1 MHSAVQTHIYT
12 IYIFLAIMVFN
23 LYSVYKEKEFI
34 VLAKRLKFLTPL
46 YHSINAVVI
55 YTGTIVA
62 FYAQTFSFTI
72 ALMIPASIF
81 LLVIEIKRY
90 NDIESNL
97 TMVAELA
104 SAGRE
109 SDAQNLL
116 EKSEILYLAQNE
128 KTLRRSKSEYNMEI
142 SRIKE
147 LFKTELAQL
156 NKAK

>member
-1 MHSAVQTHIYT
+1 MELMHSAVQTHIYT

-90 NDIESNL
+90 KKMRVIKHDQLQLQDDFFAYARKIYTIEIC
-97 TMVAELA
+97 V
-104 SAGRE
+104 
-109 SDAQNLL
+109 
-116 EKSEILYLAQNE
+116 IIFVYIV
-128 KTLRRSKSEYNMEI
+128 SKI
-142 SRIKE
+142 
-147 LFKTELAQL
+147 F
-156 NKAK
+156 